1 MSTARNPLRRAYRGT
16 RALVLRLIN
25 ALGFNVMRTGDY
37 YSPLPVP
44 ARLRAT
50 RARWQRPSAM
60 VGLDYD
66 LDAMRSRLAEL
77 VEAHGEEYG
86 QLPTYDAVKT
96 LGYGPGFTRV
106 DALTLYLMLRQ
117 LKPKR
122 YVEIGSGFSTFYSA
136 QAVARNRQEGHP
148 CHMTCIDP
156 FPTPKL
162 QALEGVEVLAQ
173 EVQDVPVEYFSAM
186 GEGGVLFID
195 STHVVRI
202 DGDVPFLYLEAVPR
216 LGVGAVVHVHDIHFP
231 FNVPHPADPYLFE
244 AKWPRY
250 WTEAMLL
257 QAFLSF
263 NPAYRIELSTPLLRH
278 FDEEFLRATVPSYQ
292 GLMAADFDTHFGSLW
307 LRKVGYI
314 AA

>member
-1 MSTARNPLRRAYRGT
+1 LSTARNPLRRVYRGS

-50 RARWQRPSAM
+50 RARWQQPSAM
-60 VGLDYD
+60 VGIDYD
-66 LDAMRSRLAEL
+66 LDALRSRLSAL
-77 VEAHGEEYG
+77 VTAHGEEYA

-106 DALTLYLMLRQ
+106 DAFTLYLMLRS
-117 LKPKR
+117 LKPRR

-136 QAVARNRQEGHP
+136 RAVARNRQEGHP
-148 CHMTCIDP
+148 CQMTCIDP
-156 FPTPKL
+156 FPNPKL
-162 QALEGVEVLAQ
+162 RALEGVEILAQ
-173 EVQDVPVEYFSAM
+173 EVQDVPVEFFSTV

-202 DGDVPFLYLEAVPR
+202 DGDVPYLYLEALPR
-216 LGVGAVVHVHDIHFP
+216 LGTGAVVHVHDIHFP
-231 FNVPHPADPYLFE
+231 FNVPYPADAYFFDS
-244 AKWPRY
+244 KWPRY

-278 FDEEFLRATVPSYQ
+278 FDEDFLAATLPGYQ
-292 GLMAADFDTHFGSLW
+292 AVDTADFDTHFGSLW
-307 LRKVGYI
+307 LRKTGSG
-314 AA
+314 AR